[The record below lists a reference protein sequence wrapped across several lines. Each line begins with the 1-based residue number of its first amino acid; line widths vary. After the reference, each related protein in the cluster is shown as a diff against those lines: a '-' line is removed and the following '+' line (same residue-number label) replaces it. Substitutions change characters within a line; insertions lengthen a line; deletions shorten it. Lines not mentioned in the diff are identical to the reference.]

1 MSFQQG
7 LSGLNAAAKNLDVI
21 GNNVANSNTAG
32 FKLGV
37 ANFGDVFAAS
47 VGGGVGSQV
56 GIGTQISGVAT
67 QYSQGNITVT
77 NNPLDVAING
87 QGFYRMSDN
96 GAISYTRNGAF
107 SLDKNGYLV
116 GAGGLNLTGFAA
128 VGGAIVPGVLV
139 ELQLS
144 STDLL
149 PNATTLATIGA
160 NLSSTDPVLAT
171 ASFDETNPATY
182 NFSTASTTYDSL
194 GQSHTMTYYFNKTAA
209 NVWDCNVFLDGAAA
223 NGAGVSTLTF
233 DTQGRL
239 STTTPPTNLLKT
251 ATLTNGADD
260 LSINLDFDGM
270 TQFGSGFGVN
280 SLSQDG
286 YASGQL
292 SGYDIGTDG
301 VILGRYTNGRTQ
313 LLGQIAL
320 SNFVNPQGLSPM
332 GDSLWVETADSGV
345 ALTGAP
351 GTASLGALQ
360 SAAKEDSN
368 VDLTAELVNMITA
381 QRIYQANAQSIKTQ
395 DAVMQTLVNLK

>member
-32 FKLGV
+32 FKQGV
-37 ANFGDVFAAS
+37 AAFGDVFAAS
-47 VGGGVGSQV
+47 LGGGGGEQV
-56 GIGTQISGVAT
+56 GIGTQITGVNQQFA
-67 QYSQGNITVT
+67 QGNITVT

-87 QGFYRMSDN
+87 KGFFRVSGN
-96 GAISYTRNGAF
+96 GAISYTRNGEF
-107 SLDKNGYLV
+107 MLDKNGYIV
-116 GAGGLNLTGFAA
+116 SGNGQNLTGFQA
-128 VGGAIVPGVLV
+128 VNGAIVPGVLGN
-139 ELQLS
+139 LQLS

-149 PNATTLATIGA
+149 PKPSANAAVGVNLA
-160 NLSSTDPVLAT
+160 STDPILPTAGFVAT
-171 ASFDETNPATY
+171 SPTSY
-182 NFSTASTTYDSL
+182 NFSTASTAYDSL

-209 NVWDCNVFLDGAAA
+209 NTWDANVYIDGAAA

-233 DTQGRL
+233 DTQGAL

-251 ATLTNGADD
+251 AVLTNGAAP
-260 LSINLDFDGM
+260 LSIPMDYSAM

-292 SGYDIGTDG
+292 SGYNIGADG
-301 VILGRYTNGRTQ
+301 IILGRYSNGQ
-313 LLGQIAL
+313 AQKLGQVAL
-320 SNFVNPQGLSPM
+320 SNFTNPQGLSPL
-332 GDSLWVETADSGV
+332 GDSRWAETANSGV
-345 ALTGAP
+345 PLTGAP

-381 QRIYQANAQSIKTQ
+381 QRVYQANAQSIKTQ
-395 DAVMQTLVNLK
+395 DAVLQTLVNLK